1 MYGAGLWDV
10 VGASASLAKWRSS
23 NTVRAAA
30 ALPSAAVMA
39 FRPHRFVSS
48 PPPPFPK
55 MPPTS
60 DAIATASSAFHAA
73 GVCCNAGY
81 SAGSFD
87 GSVFAS
93 LMYWLTPSV

>member
-1 MYGAGLWDV
+1 M

-23 NTVRAAA
+23 NTARAAA
-30 ALPSAAVMA
+30 ALPSAAVIA
-39 FRPHRFVSS
+39 FSPQKLVSS
-48 PPPPFPK
+48 PPPPLPK

-60 DAIATASSAFHAA
+60 EAIATASSGFHGA
-73 GVCCNAGY
+73 GVCWSAGY
-81 SAGSFD
+81 SAGIFD